1 MIALLTTATTALSVS
16 GTLGGVKVSPLAN
29 GFVSGA
35 SVPLSTLWEKR
46 GAVIFAVRRPGIN
59 IIFYRSRPGHGG
71 FLFYIYARPLAGLLR
86 RGDEQP
92 ARLQV

>member
-1 MIALLTTATTALSVS
+1 MCLRVGLRQKSHLSSDLKIPPRGARTTTTPAVHRATMIALLTTATTALSVS

-46 GAVIFAVRRPGIN
+46 GAVIFAVRRPG
-59 IIFYRSRPGHGG
+59 
-71 FLFYIYARPLAGLLR
+71 
-86 RGDEQP
+86 
-92 ARLQV
+92 

>member
-16 GTLGGVKVSPLAN
+16 GTLGGVKVLPLAN

-46 GAVIFAVRRPGIN
+46 GAVIFAVRRPG
-59 IIFYRSRPGHGG
+59 
-71 FLFYIYARPLAGLLR
+71 
-86 RGDEQP
+86 
-92 ARLQV
+92 

>member
-1 MIALLTTATTALSVS
+1 MCWFGSEIASEQRSEDSAAKPRATTTTPAVHRATMIALLTTATTALSVS

-46 GAVIFAVRRPGIN
+46 GAVIFAVRRPG
-59 IIFYRSRPGHGG
+59 
-71 FLFYIYARPLAGLLR
+71 
-86 RGDEQP
+86 
-92 ARLQV
+92 

>member
-1 MIALLTTATTALSVS
+1 VGLGQKSHLSGRSEDSTTPAVHRATMIALLTTATTALSVS

-46 GAVIFAVRRPGIN
+46 GAVIFAVRRPG
-59 IIFYRSRPGHGG
+59 
-71 FLFYIYARPLAGLLR
+71 
-86 RGDEQP
+86 
-92 ARLQV
+92 

>member
-1 MIALLTTATTALSVS
+1 MLRWFGSEIASEQRSEDSAAKRAPTTTTPAVHRATMIALLTTATTALSVS

-46 GAVIFAVRRPGIN
+46 GAVIFAVRRPG
-59 IIFYRSRPGHGG
+59 
-71 FLFYIYARPLAGLLR
+71 
-86 RGDEQP
+86 
-92 ARLQV
+92 